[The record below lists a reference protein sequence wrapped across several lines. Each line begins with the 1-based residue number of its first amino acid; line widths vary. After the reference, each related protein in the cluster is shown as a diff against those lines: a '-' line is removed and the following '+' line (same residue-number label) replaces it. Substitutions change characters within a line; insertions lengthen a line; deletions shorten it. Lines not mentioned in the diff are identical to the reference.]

1 MSANAKKISFTNQQ
15 LAAIIIPLIIE
26 QILGVTI
33 GMADILMV
41 ARVGEAA
48 VSGVSLVDSIN
59 ILLTNI
65 FLAFSTGGAVV
76 AAQALGEKNPQKARH
91 AANQLIL
98 SITCLAT
105 VIMIIS
111 LIANPFILRT
121 IFGNVEELV
130 MQNATIYFYI
140 TVLSFPFMAIQ
151 SGASALLR
159 VMGNTKITMYVSL
172 GLNLINIVG
181 NAFFLLV
188 LHWNAAGVATATL
201 ISRVTGAIILWILLK
216 NKKRDIYFTNAFTW
230 RFDIAVIKRIMQIG
244 IPTGIDNV
252 IFQVGKILVQSL
264 VVSFGTAAIAA
275 NAIVGMVA
283 GCVYIPG
290 NAVGITF
297 LTVVG
302 QLVGAGDYQNARKY
316 IVKLVSVSIFVMAI
330 FNIIILLVNHDL
342 VGLYHLSP
350 EGTQMAVQ
358 VIAYHSVAAILFWSL
373 AFTLPNAFRAAD
385 DTKYSMAISILS
397 MWVFRVGLS
406 YLFGRNMG
414 MGLLGVWVA
423 MSVDWVFRAA
433 CFVYRIAS
441 GKWLKH
447 HMQIV
452 KKEQEAQAIK

>member
-1 MSANAKKISFTNQQ
+1 MNTNVKKITFSNQQ

-26 QILGVTI
+26 QVLSVTI
-33 GMADILMV
+33 GMADTLMV
-41 ARVGEAA
+41 ARVGEEA

-65 FLAFSTGGAVV
+65 FLAFATGGAVV
-76 AAQALGEKNPQKARH
+76 AAQALGEKNPEKARH

-98 SITCLAT
+98 SITSLAT
-105 VIMIIS
+105 VIMVIS
-111 LIANPFILRT
+111 LIGNQFILRT
-121 IFGNVEELV
+121 VFGNIEELV

-140 TVLSFPFMAIQ
+140 TVLSFPFVAIQ

-159 VMGNTKITMYVSL
+159 VMGNTKTTMYVSF
-172 GLNLINIVG
+172 GLNLVNIAG
-181 NAFFLLV
+181 NAFFLMV

-201 ISRVTGAIILWILLK
+201 ISRVIGALILWILLK
-216 NKKRDIYFTNAFTW
+216 DKKRDIYFTNPFVW
-230 RFDIAVIKRIMQIG
+230 RFDITVIKRIMQIG

-302 QLVGAGDYQNARKY
+302 QLVGAGDYKSAKKY
-316 IVKLVSVSIFVMAI
+316 IIKLVSISIILMAI
-330 FNIIILLVNHDL
+330 FNIIILFANHDL
-342 VGLYHLSP
+342 VAVYHLSP
-350 EGTQMAVQ
+350 EGTRMAEQ
-358 VIAYHSVAAILFWSL
+358 VIAYHSVAAILLWSL
-373 AFTLPNAFRAAD
+373 AFTLPNALRAAD
-385 DTKYSMAISILS
+385 DTQYTMVVSILS

-406 YLFGRNMG
+406 YLFGQNMG

-433 CFVYRIAS
+433 CFIYRIAS
-441 GKWLKH
+441 GKWIRH

-452 KKEQEAQAIK
+452 QKEQEA

>member
-1 MSANAKKISFTNQQ
+1 MMNADEKKITFTNQQ
-15 LAAIIIPLIIE
+15 LAAIIIPLILE
-26 QILGVTI
+26 QILSVTI
-33 GMADILMV
+33 GMADTLMV
-41 ARVGEAA
+41 ARVGEEA

-76 AAQALGEKNPQKARH
+76 AAQALGEKNPAKARH
-91 AANQLIL
+91 AASQLIL
-98 SITCLAT
+98 SITGLAT
-105 VIMIIS
+105 IIMILSLAGNS
-111 LIANPFILRT
+111 LILRAV
-121 IFGNVEELV
+121 FGNVEELV
-130 MQNATIYFYI
+130 MQNASIYFYI

-151 SGASALLR
+151 NGASALLR
-159 VMGNTKITMYVSL
+159 VMGNTRITMYVSFV
-172 GLNLINIVG
+172 LNLINIAG

-201 ISRVTGAIILWILLK
+201 ISRMTGALILWIILK
-216 NKKRDIYFTNAFTW
+216 NKKRDIYFGNPLRW
-230 RFDIAVIKRIMQIG
+230 RIDFAVIKRIMQIG

-283 GCVYIPG
+283 GCAYIPG

-297 LTVVG
+297 LTVIG
-302 QLVGAGDYQNARKY
+302 QLVGAGDYESARKY
-316 IVKLVSVSIFVMAI
+316 VVKLVSVSIGVMAV
-330 FNIIILLVNHDL
+330 FNMIILLANHNL

-350 EGTQMAVQ
+350 EGTMMAEQ
-358 VIAYHSVAAILFWSL
+358 VITYHSIAAILLWSL
-373 AFTLPNAFRAAD
+373 AFTLPNALRAAD
-385 DTKYSMAISILS
+385 DTQYSMVVSILS

-423 MSVDWVFRAA
+423 MSVDWVFRAV
-433 CFVYRIAS
+433 CFIYRIAS
-441 GKWLKH
+441 GKWLRH
-447 HMQIV
+447 HVRLV
-452 KKEQEAQAIK
+452 KKEQRE